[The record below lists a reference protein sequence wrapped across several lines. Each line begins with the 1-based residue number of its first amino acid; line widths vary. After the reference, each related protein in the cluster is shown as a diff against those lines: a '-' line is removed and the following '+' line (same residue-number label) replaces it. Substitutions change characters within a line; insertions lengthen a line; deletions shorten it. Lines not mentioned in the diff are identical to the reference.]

1 MVSLTEEQME
11 EMAWGLKGSNLD
23 FIWVVRESE
32 ITKLPS
38 EFIDLTTSGKG
49 LIVTWCNQLELL
61 AHEAIGCFLTHCGW
75 NSILEGLGLGVPMVG
90 VPKWA
95 DQLTNAKFIKEIWG
109 VGVRAKE
116 DEKGVLRREELMG
129 CLKEVMEGER
139 SVEIKKNAFKWKEL
153 AKEAISEGGSSDKS
167 IDEFVEHLKCGNEKG
182 VVKKLTDEND
192 HC

>member
-1 MVSLTEEQME
+1 M
-11 EMAWGLKGSNLD
+11 
-23 FIWVVRESE
+23 
-32 ITKLPS
+32 
-38 EFIDLTTSGKG
+38 
-49 LIVTWCNQLELL
+49 L
-61 AHEAIGCFLTHCGW
+61 AHKAIGCFVTHCGW
-75 NSILEGLGLGVPMVG
+75 NSTLEGLGLGVPMVG

-95 DQLTNAKFIKEIWG
+95 DQLTNAKFIEEIWS

-139 SVEIKKNAFKWKEL
+139 SVEIRKNACKWKEL

-182 VVKKLTDEND
+182 VVKKLTNENV